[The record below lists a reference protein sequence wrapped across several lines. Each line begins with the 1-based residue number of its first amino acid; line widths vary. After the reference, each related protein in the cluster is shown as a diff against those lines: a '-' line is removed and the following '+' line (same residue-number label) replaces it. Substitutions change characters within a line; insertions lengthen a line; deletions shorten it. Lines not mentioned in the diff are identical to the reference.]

1 MRSCVGAEDPAD
13 SRDVPP
19 ICHCVCCAGTHD
31 DQRRRLDVEALQ
43 RDRVDVSTSCQRVLL
58 VTGAVGHRDVQRAL
72 DIDLSTRIEESG
84 DTMVPLG
91 TASNLFLLS
100 QHTTAGDTHSESAL
114 L

>member
-1 MRSCVGAEDPAD
+1 M
-13 SRDVPP
+13 
-19 ICHCVCCAGTHD
+19 CCAGTHD
-31 DQRRRLDVEALQ
+31 DQRRRLDVEALR
-43 RDRVDVSTSCQRVLL
+43 RDRGDANTSCQRVLL

-100 QHTTAGDTHSESAL
+100 QHTTAGGTHSESFL
-114 L
+114 F